1 VDLENEL
8 EAADMQYGLYG
19 RSPAQILE
27 PQSVDE
33 LAALLAEATATGQAM
48 VPWGYG
54 SRQHLGKVPE
64 RYDAALLTRQL
75 DQVVDYNPADLVITV
90 QAGARLA
97 AVQQLLREHNQWLPW
112 DPPCADRSSI
122 GGALASNAF
131 GPLRLGYGTA
141 RDWLLGMRV
150 ALGDGRL
157 VKSGARVVK
166 NVAGYD
172 SHKLHLGAFGT
183 LGVIAEAT
191 FKVAPLPEMG
201 RSLMILFVNPGEV
214 VSALEHLLS
223 PPLSPI
229 SLLAISEE
237 LSTSLPDLR
246 EFISGQPPHMLVLA
260 RFAGVAG
267 AVERQLREASRRSV
281 ELGARC
287 IEVSVDDAGQL
298 WQQLADFT
306 MSVGS
311 KPNVLLRTG
320 ARPARL
326 LMLGRTLEQVT
337 RRYGWASQ
345 RLAMAGIGLAYSRW
359 WLPTDCASTQ
369 LAAAIAELRSEID
382 RIDGYAVV
390 EDLPATMREQINIWG
405 KSPDTLPLMRTLRS
419 KWDPAGI
426 LNPGRYVV

>member
-1 VDLENEL
+1 
-8 EAADMQYGLYG
+8 MQYGLYG
-19 RSPAQILE
+19 QQPAQIVE
-27 PQSVDE
+27 PPSVDA
-33 LAALLAEATATGQAM
+33 LAALLAEATAAGQAV

-54 SRQHLGKVPE
+54 SRQHLGKAPE
-64 RYDAALLTRQL
+64 HYDVALLTRNL

-97 AVQQLLREHNQWLPW
+97 DVQQLLHEHGQWLPW
-112 DPPCADRSSI
+112 DPPCADHTSI

-183 LGVIAEAT
+183 LGMIAEAT
-191 FKVAPLPEMG
+191 FKVAPLPEA
-201 RSLMILFVNPGEV
+201 RRTLMILFVNPGEV
-214 VSALEHLLS
+214 VNALEQLLN

-229 SLLAISEE
+229 SLLAINDE
-237 LSTSLPDLR
+237 LSTTLPALN
-246 EFISGQPPHMLVLA
+246 EFVNGQPPHILVLA

-267 AVERQLREASRRSV
+267 AVERQIRETSRRSI

-287 IEVSVDDAGQL
+287 IEVSIDDTVQL

-306 MSVGS
+306 RAEAAGS
-311 KPNVLLRTG
+311 NVLLRTG

-326 LMLGRTLEQVT
+326 LMLGRALEQVS
-337 RRYGWASQ
+337 RRYGWGSQ
-345 RLAMAGIGLAYSRW
+345 RMAMAGVGLAYNRW
-359 WLPTDCASTQ
+359 WLPDNYDGSQ
-369 LAAAIAELRSEID
+369 LAAAITELRSEID
-382 RIDGYAVV
+382 RIDGYVVV
-390 EDLPATMREQINIWG
+390 EDLPAAMRPQINLWG
-405 KSPDTLPLMRTLRS
+405 KPPDTLPLMRTLRS

>member
-1 VDLENEL
+1 
-8 EAADMQYGLYG
+8 MQYGLYG
-19 RSPAQILE
+19 QQPAQILE

-33 LAALLAEATATGQAM
+33 LATLLTEAAAAGQAI

-54 SRQHLGKVPE
+54 SRQHLGKPPA
-64 RYDAALLTRQL
+64 RYDVALLTRQL
-75 DQVVDYNPADLVITV
+75 NQVVDYNPADLVITV

-97 AVQQLLREHNQWLPW
+97 AVQQLLHEHGQWLPW
-112 DPPCADRSSI
+112 DPPAADQTSI

-131 GPLRLGYGTA
+131 GPLRLGYGTV

-150 ALGDGRL
+150 ALGDGRM

-183 LGVIAEAT
+183 LGVITEAT
-191 FKVAPLPEMG
+191 FKVAPLPEVR
-201 RSLMILFVNPGEV
+201 RSLMILFVNPGDV
-214 VSALEHLLS
+214 VSALEGLMN

-237 LSTSLPDLR
+237 LSKALPALR
-246 EFISGQPPHMLVLA
+246 EFVSGQPRHMLVLA
-260 RFAGVAG
+260 RFAGVAS
-267 AVERQLREASRRSV
+267 AVERQIREASRRGV

-287 IEVSVDDAGQL
+287 IEVSVDDAGHL

-306 MSVGS
+306 MAVNGRS
-311 KPNVLLRTG
+311 NVLLRTG

-337 RRYGWASQ
+337 RRYGWVSQ
-345 RLAMAGIGLAYSRW
+345 RLAMAGVGLAYSRW
-359 WLPTDCASTQ
+359 WLPADCDGAQ
-369 LAAAIAELRSEID
+369 LAAAIAELRGELD

-390 EDLPATMREQINIWG
+390 EDLPATMRAQINVWG
-405 KSPDTLPLMRTLRS
+405 KPPDTLPLMRTLRS

-426 LNPGRYVV
+426 LNPGRYVVQ